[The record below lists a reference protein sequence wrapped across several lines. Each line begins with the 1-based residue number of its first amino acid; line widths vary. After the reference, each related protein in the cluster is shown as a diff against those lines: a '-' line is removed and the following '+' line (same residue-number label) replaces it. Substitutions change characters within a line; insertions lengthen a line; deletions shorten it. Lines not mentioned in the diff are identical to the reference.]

1 MLRKLRQDIRKQADP
16 KKAKILQGFFKT
28 GKGDYA
34 EGDRFL
40 GLTVPI
46 SRSIAKRYPSL
57 PLADITTLLKSP
69 IHEERFIA
77 LVLLVD
83 RYKKGD
89 QKTRKRIFDLYLKHT
104 RYINNWDLVDT
115 SAGYIVGPTV
125 TRAQLDRLAT
135 STLLWERRIAMIA
148 CFDRIVRG
156 DSRDALRVARLLL
169 HDPHDLIHKAVGWM
183 LREVGKRCSEKTLR
197 AFLDEHAHEMPRT
210 MLRYAIEKFSKQEQ
224 KHYLSFP
231 SPQKS

>member
-1 MLRKLRQDIRKQADP
+1 MLSKLRADIKRHANP
-16 KKAKILQGFFKT
+16 AKAKLLQGFFKT

-40 GLTVPI
+40 GVTVPVL
-46 SRSIAKRYPSL
+46 RSIAKRYPAL
-57 PLADITTLLKSP
+57 PLADITKLLKSP

-89 QKTRKRIFDLYLKHT
+89 EKTRTHIFNLYLKHT

-115 SAGYIVGPTV
+115 SAPHIVGPFCTP
-125 TRAQLDRLAT
+125 ALLNRLAR
-135 STLLWERRIAMIA
+135 SPLLWDRRIAMLSTAHHIM
-148 CFDRIVRG
+148 RG
-156 DSRDALRVARLLL
+156 KSRETLRLAKRFLR
-169 HDPHDLIHKAVGWM
+169 DEHDLIHKATGWM
-183 LREVGKRCSEKTLR
+183 LREVGKRCSEKILR
-197 AFLDEHAHEMPRT
+197 DFLDEHAHEMPRT

-224 KHYLSFP
+224 KRYL
-231 SPQKS
+231 QT